1 MVNITNLDPNKT
13 MIDEKSNKN
22 IVVYQIGYMT
32 VKNLKILEI
41 DNSVE
46 FHQIFRLNF
55 PSEMVDGKF
64 NQNIS
69 VLLNLKSYLVVLQ
82 YA

>member
-32 VKNLKILEI
+32 VKNLKILKI

-69 VLLNLKSYLVVLQ
+69 GLLNLKSYLVVLQ

>member
-22 IVVYQIGYMT
+22 IAVYQIGYMT
-32 VKNLKILEI
+32 VKNLKILKI